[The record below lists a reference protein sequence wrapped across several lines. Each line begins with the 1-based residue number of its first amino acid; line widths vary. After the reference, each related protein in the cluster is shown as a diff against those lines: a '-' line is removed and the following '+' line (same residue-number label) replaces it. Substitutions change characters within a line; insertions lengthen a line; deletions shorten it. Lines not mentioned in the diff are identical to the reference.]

1 MKTYRVTF
9 SELARRQLFEIYDY
23 IAEHAD
29 PVTALRYV
37 ERIEAYC
44 RGFSTIAE
52 RGTLREDLRPGLR
65 LVGFER
71 RATIAIAVTGD
82 QVVIL
87 QILYGGRNVDELLN
101 DNK

>member
-1 MKTYRVTF
+1 MKAYQVTF

-23 IAEHAD
+23 IADQAD
-29 PVTALRYV
+29 PITALGYI

-52 RGTLREDLRPGLR
+52 RGTLRDDLRPGLR

-71 RATIAIAVTGD
+71 RVTIAFAVAGD

-87 QILYGGRNVDELLN
+87 QILYGGRNVDALLN
-101 DNK
+101 DNE